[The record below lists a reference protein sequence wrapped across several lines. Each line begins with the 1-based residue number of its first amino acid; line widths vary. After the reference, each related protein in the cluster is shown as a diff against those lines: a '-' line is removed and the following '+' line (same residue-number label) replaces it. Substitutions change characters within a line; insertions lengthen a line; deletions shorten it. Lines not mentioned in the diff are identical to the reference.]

1 MGKKWR
7 QDHDNLLFAVNLML
21 TFLSHD
27 LIEEVLVTLTLPPRC
42 SFCLSRNLFALGRK
56 DFVTSQKSVCGGD
69 QVTLSSEVV
78 ISFFFIS

>member
-1 MGKKWR
+1 MEKKWR
-7 QDHDNLLFAVNLML
+7 QDHDKVLFAVNVML
-21 TFLSHD
+21 TFRSHD
-27 LIEEVLVTLTLPPRC
+27 LVEEVLVTLSLPPRC
-42 SFCLSRNLFALGRK
+42 TFCLSRNLFSLGRK